1 MRILE
6 ILALLTLNSL
16 KSERLGDEKIEFTNN
31 C

>member
-16 KSERLGDEKIEFTNN
+16 ELERLGDEKIELTNN